1 MNPVKAI
8 VPLLAVATLFVA
20 HHTAQ
25 GGPPKV
31 RRPYTPPGDC
41 FTREEFHAPFNN
53 KWARRLTGDVW
64 IEGCLGAEGPC
75 VVVIWIPC

>member
-8 VPLLAVATLFVA
+8 VPLLAAATLFVA

-31 RRPYTPPGDC
+31 RPYTPPGTC
-41 FTREEFHAPFNN
+41 FTREEFRAPFNN
-53 KWARRLTGDVW
+53 KWARLLTGDEW